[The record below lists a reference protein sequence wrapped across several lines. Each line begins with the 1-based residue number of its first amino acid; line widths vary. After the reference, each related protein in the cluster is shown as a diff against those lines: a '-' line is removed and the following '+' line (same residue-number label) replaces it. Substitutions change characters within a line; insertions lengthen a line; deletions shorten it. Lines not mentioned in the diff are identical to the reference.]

1 MEFLQE
7 KLKRTQKDLKGDL
20 KPILNAL
27 ILFLNDFM
35 GLRRVIGLNKFK
47 IA

>member
-7 KLKRTQKDLKGDL
+7 KLKRTQKDLKGNL

-27 ILFLNDFM
+27 ISFLNNFI